1 MVIKIDTDFN
11 FNVLLKLCF
20 SLSKKKNV
28 SPILVNKNI
37 PLKIYC
43 ENIVK
48 IFHYSFLLLRVLTAS
63 LAQNATFFKKLRFGL
78 SQMYKRPNFL

>member
-43 ENIVK
+43 ENISL
-48 IFHYSFLLLRVLTAS
+48 FFFTFACFDRVLGPKRNFF
-63 LAQNATFFKKLRFGL
+63 QKVTFWAE
-78 SQMYKRPNFL
+78 PNV